1 MTATTKTKKI
11 DRSRQKNSAGFSL
24 PELMVSSMIL
34 AGVVTMSAKLSNST
48 TEGMRKNDL
57 RSRAD
62 SAMSLRMEEI
72 RHCAFFY
79 LISEELKSNPTESD
93 CRSLRLN
100 MAEQLHYPDP
110 TSATSFTS
118 QCNASTLG
126 NGLQAFLRTNTK
138 DLTTSFNLTDYD
150 STATSVPITTTITS
164 NGNQIR
170 VYLTAS
176 SIPESLDTIVV
187 PHAQGWCR

>member
-1 MTATTKTKKI
+1 MTPLTKSKQI
-11 DRSRQKNSAGFSL
+11 NRSRQKNSGGFSL
-24 PELMVSSMIL
+24 PELMASSMIL
-34 AGVVTMSAKLSNST
+34 AGVVTMSAKLSNLT
-48 TEGMRKNDL
+48 TDGIRKNDI
-57 RSRAD
+57 RMKAD

-79 LISEELKSNPTESD
+79 LISEELKINPAESD
-93 CRSLRLN
+93 CRSFRLN
-100 MAEQLHYPDP
+100 MAEQLHYPDT

-118 QCNASTLG
+118 QCNDSTLG
-126 NGLQAFLRTNTK
+126 DGLQAFLKTNTK

-150 STATSVPITTTITS
+150 STARSVPITTTITP

-170 VYLTAS
+170 VNLSAS
-176 SIPESLDTIVV
+176 SIQSIDSIIV